1 MYLCR
6 QIFSETTGNEPF
18 FNKFQFTLDLY
29 DLEDL
34 EDQEAILE
42 GAKVHQNW
50 RISQLCYM
58 PTIFCVFT
66 LVGRFQYSCCSL
78 VSRVSS
84 FLMLVLS
91 S

>member
-1 MYLCR
+1 MHLCR

-34 EDQEAILE
+34 EDQEAILA

-50 RISQLCYM
+50 RISQLCSM

-66 LVGRFQYSCCSL
+66 LVGRFQHPCCSVAQWSEL
-78 VSRVSS
+78 IFNDSS
-84 FLMLVLS
+84 
-91 S
+91 